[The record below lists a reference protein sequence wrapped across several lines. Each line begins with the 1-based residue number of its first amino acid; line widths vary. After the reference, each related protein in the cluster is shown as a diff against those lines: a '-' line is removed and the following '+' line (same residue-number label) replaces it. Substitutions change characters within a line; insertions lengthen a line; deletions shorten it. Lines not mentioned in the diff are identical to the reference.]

1 MLSLWEVRAV
11 AILWSIL
18 LSETLS
24 TSNKM
29 LTLLILFV
37 ALVPIVVVAS
47 LAVSDL
53 EDAQRSRLPV
63 RDDCE

>member
-11 AILWSIL
+11 AIQRSIL

-47 LAVSDL
+47 LAVSDS

-63 RDDCE
+63 RDDCD

>member
-1 MLSLWEVRAV
+1 VLSLWEVRAV

-47 LAVSDL
+47 LAVSDS